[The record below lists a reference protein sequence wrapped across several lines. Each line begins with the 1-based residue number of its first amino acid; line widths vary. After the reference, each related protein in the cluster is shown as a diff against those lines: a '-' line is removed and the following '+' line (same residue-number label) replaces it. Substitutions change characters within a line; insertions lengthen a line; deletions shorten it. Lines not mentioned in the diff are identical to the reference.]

1 MADAKLNPKKF
12 GLALGILC
20 GAGMLIIAWLS
31 AATGLW
37 GDGIALIAKFYL
49 HYAATPLGG
58 IIGLIWGFIDG
69 FVGGYIF
76 AWLYN
81 WLK

>member
-20 GAGMLIIAWLS
+20 GACLLIWAWV
-31 AATGLW
+31 AAVTGLW
-37 GDGIALIAKFYL
+37 IDAIAMIAKVYF
-49 HYAATPLGG
+49 HYAPTPLGG

-76 AWLYN
+76 AALYN
-81 WLK
+81 WIK